1 MTISPGRVVGLAG
14 ALLLVVLVAGGVLI
28 SAGMF
33 DLPLNGMSWRERPL
47 PAQTI
52 PAGNYSLTWIDESL
66 PDTNY
71 TLRLTAVHQSGEPD
85 VGYGLIVGDK
95 ARSMDVLVSP
105 LGYVTVRVGETA
117 VVPWQPWPHVRTGAE
132 ANEIWLNMGG
142 VEGNGRASVRIN
154 RELLWVGEV
163 GALAGQVGLLGES
176 YGGGETAVVGWERL
190 AIRD

>member
-33 DLPLNGMSWRERPL
+33 DPPLNGMSWRERPL

-117 VVPWQPWPHVRTGAE
+117 VVPWQPWPHVHTGAE
-132 ANEIWLNMGG
+132 PNEIWLNVGG
-142 VEGNGRASVRIN
+142 VEGNGRASVRLN
-154 RELLWVGEV
+154 RELLWAGEV
-163 GALAGQVGLLGES
+163 GTLAGQMGLLGEN
-176 YGGGETAVVGWERL
+176 YGEGETAVVSWEKL
-190 AIRD
+190 AIRN